1 MLYQFLPTSHACMS
15 AGNAGF
21 FWVSMPRLCVSIDD
35 SQAFK
40 SYEEFKTF
48 LKVEGSSEVQQFASD
63 VWQTG
68 HHSCASI
75 AHSSAELLAQHGPAI
90 RQLLDFCRLRS
101 GTHQSC
107 LSHTDRVC

>member
-1 MLYQFLPTSHACMS
+1 
-15 AGNAGF
+15 
-21 FWVSMPRLCVSIDD
+21 MPRLCVAIDD

-40 SYEEFKTF
+40 SCEEFKTF
-48 LKVEGSSEVQQFASD
+48 LKVEGGSEVQQFASD

-75 AHSSAELLAQHGPAI
+75 ARSSAELLAQHAPAI

-107 LSHTDRVC
+107 LSLSHTDSVFGQAGHVT

>member
-1 MLYQFLPTSHACMS
+1 MFE
-15 AGNAGF
+15 GDNANF
-21 FWVSMPRLCVSIDD
+21 PWVSMSRLCVAIGD

-40 SYEEFKTF
+40 SCEEFKTF
-48 LKVEGSSEVQQFASD
+48 LKVEGGSVQQFASD

-75 AHSSAELLAQHGPAI
+75 ARSSAELLAQHGPAI
-90 RQLLDFCRLRS
+90 RQLLHFCTLRS

-107 LSHTDRVC
+107 LSLSHTDSVC